1 MPSILPDLTG
11 KSQAEL
17 LAIIEALRSAPSQK
31 LTIKVSTKGAVS
43 VFGLGRW
50 PTTLYATQWQR
61 LLADADRISAFIKA
75 NQSLLATKATTDV

>member
-1 MPSILPDLTG
+1 MPSILPDLSG
-11 KSQAEL
+11 KSNAEL
-17 LAIIEALRSAPSQK
+17 MAMIEALRNQPSQK

-61 LLADADRISAFIKA
+61 LLADADRILAFIRA